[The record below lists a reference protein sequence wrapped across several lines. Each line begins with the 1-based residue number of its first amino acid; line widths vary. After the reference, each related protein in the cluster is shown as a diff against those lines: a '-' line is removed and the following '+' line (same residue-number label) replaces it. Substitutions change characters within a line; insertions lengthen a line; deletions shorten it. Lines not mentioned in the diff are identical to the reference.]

1 MTIAIF
7 YAIFAPRSK
16 RIIKGFFMSNSN
28 HNDEQKKAQLR
39 QAALDYH
46 QFPTPGK
53 ISVHASK
60 PCITQRDLALAYTP
74 GVAIPCLEIEK
85 NPELAD
91 LYTARANLVGVIT
104 NGTAVLGLGNIGA
117 LAGKPVMEGKGVLF
131 KRFADIDVFDIELN
145 ESDPMAIVET
155 IARMEPTFGGINLED
170 IKAPECFIIEEE
182 LKKRMNI
189 PVLHDDQHGTAVIMA
204 AAFINALILQNKKIE
219 DVKIVCLGAGAA
231 GFACMKLIES
241 LGATHENIFFLDRNG
256 VIHANRGDELPP
268 HKAYFAN
275 GNQNQSLAEAMVD
288 ADVFIGL
295 SQGNMV
301 TAAML
306 KSMADKPIVFA
317 MANPDPEIDY
327 DLAMQTRSDLIMAT
341 GRSDHPNQVNNV
353 LGFPFLFR
361 GALDVR
367 ATTFNEE
374 MKQAA
379 VYALAELAR
388 EEVPSSV
395 LKAYGEK
402 ELRFGS
408 KYILPKPFDP
418 RLIEVVPAAVAQAAT
433 DTGVARKPMQD
444 LIAYK
449 QALGDRIDQSR
460 TFMRLIFEKAKH
472 NPLKLVLPEGDDSV
486 VIQAAIAMRDE
497 GIAKPILMGNRD
509 KILSQISEM
518 RLSADDIEILDPR
531 IQDARFDS
539 LADAWYF
546 DRKRHG
552 ELRHNAPTT
561 LRHDRNTLAA
571 MMVRQGFA
579 DGMLSGR
586 TAHYPDVLRP
596 VLQVLGHNA
605 STGKHHHVYGM
616 FMMIMENSA
625 YFLAD
630 CTVNVDMNAEQLAEL
645 AVLAAQTAE
654 SLGCESRIGM
664 LSFSNFGSANHPE
677 AKKVADAVAILH
689 RNYPDMHVDGEM
701 QADTAVN
708 AAILGQYSFSRLKEP
723 ANTLIFPTMQ
733 AGNIAYKLLK
743 ELGKGTAIG
752 PILIGLPQQVHV
764 LQTGASVDDIVNMAA
779 IASARA
785 SA

>member
-1 MTIAIF
+1 
-7 YAIFAPRSK
+7 
-16 RIIKGFFMSNSN
+16 MSNSN
-28 HNDEQKKAQLR
+28 HNDEQKKAQLH

-74 GVAIPCLEIEK
+74 GVAVPCLAIEAD
-85 NPELAD
+85 PSLAD
-91 LYTARANLVGVIT
+91 EYTSRANLVGVIS

-131 KRFADIDVFDIELN
+131 KRFADIDVFDLEIDEL
-145 ESDPMAIVET
+145 DPMAFVET
-155 IARMEPTFGGINLED
+155 VARLEPTFGGINLED

-182 LKKRMNI
+182 LKKRMKI

-204 AAFINALILQNKKIE
+204 AAFINALKLQGKSIE

-231 GFACMKLIES
+231 GFACMKLIEQ
-241 LGATHENIFFLDRNG
+241 LGAKHEHIFFLDRKG
-256 VIHANRGDELPP
+256 VIHNNRDEELPP

-275 GNQNQSLAEAMVD
+275 GDKAQSLEEAMVG
-288 ADVFIGL
+288 ADVFIGV
-295 SQGNMV
+295 SQGNIV
-301 TAAML
+301 SPDML

-327 DLAMQTRSDLIMAT
+327 DLAMRTRSDLIMGS

-361 GALDVR
+361 GALDAR

-374 MKQAA
+374 MKLAA
-379 VYALAELAR
+379 VYALAALAR
-388 EEVPSSV
+388 EEVPASV

-402 ELRFGS
+402 ELRFGP

-418 RLIEVVPAAVAQAAT
+418 RLIEVVPAAVAKAASE
-433 DTGVARKPMQD
+433 TGVARKPIQD
-444 LIAYK
+444 YAAYAD
-449 QALGDRIDQSR
+449 ALGDRIDQSR
-460 TFMRLIFEKAKH
+460 TFMRMIIEKAKH
-472 NPLKLVLPEGDDSV
+472 QPLKLVLPEGEDET
-486 VIQAAIAMRDE
+486 VIRAATMMRDE
-497 GIAKPILMGNRD
+497 GIAKPILMGNPD
-509 KILSQISEM
+509 TIHAQ
-518 RLSADDIEILDPR
+518 LSAMHLSGDDIEILDPHLE
-531 IQDARFDS
+531 DSRFES

-546 DRKRHG
+546 DRKRQG
-552 ELRHNAPTT
+552 TLRQDAAKN

-596 VLQVLGHNA
+596 VLQVLGHD
-605 STGKHHHVYGM
+605 STTGKRHHVYGLY
-616 FMMIMENSA
+616 MMIMEERA
-625 YFLAD
+625 YFMAD
-630 CTVNVDMNAEQLAEL
+630 CTVNVDMDAEQLAEL
-645 AVLAAQTAE
+645 AVLAAQTTE

-689 RNYPDMHVDGEM
+689 RDYPNLHVDGEM

-708 AAILGQYSFSRLKEP
+708 AAILGQYPFSRLKEP